1 MQARSL
7 PSPGQWCM
15 NIPMDANEKYQGQAE
30 MLANRVKK
38 RFSHLRKRYKK
49 QNLEVFR
56 LYDWDIPEIRAVV
69 DWYAGHLV
77 VGEYSRKQSTPD
89 WLPLMGEAVA
99 RALHVPGS
107 NLHLKIRKAG
117 IKEGAR
123 YRRINHKNQKI
134 PVWERDLQFLVNP
147 SDYVDTGLFSDHRNT
162 RQRVREMAAGK
173 DFLNLYCYTG
183 AFTCYAAKGGAAST
197 LSVDR
202 SETAITWV
210 KENMDLNELS
220 GPFHTRVQQDVLR
233 FLEAAAQKELGFDLA
248 VVDPPSYS
256 TTRNREEHFD
266 IARDHPRLLNK
277 VFQLMRPGATL
288 FFSTNHQN
296 FNLKKERLEA
306 DNITEITDQTIP
318 EDYVTKRKKIH
329 RCWEV
334 RF

>member
-1 MQARSL
+1 MET
-7 PSPGQWCM
+7 
-15 NIPMDANEKYQGQAE
+15 NEKYRAQAT

-38 RFSHLRKRYKK
+38 RYKHLRKKFKK

-77 VGEYSRKQSTPD
+77 VGEYSRNQSAPE

-99 RALHVPGS
+99 RSLNVPEA

-117 IKEGAR
+117 IKEGTR
-123 YRRINHKNQKI
+123 YSRINHKNQKF
-134 PVWERDLQFLVNP
+134 PVWERDLRFLINP

-162 RQRVREMAAGK
+162 RHRVREMAAGK

-197 LSVDR
+197 VSVDR
-202 SETAITWV
+202 SETAINWV
-210 KENMDLNELS
+210 KENLELNHLTGPGHTQVRMDTL
-220 GPFHTRVQQDVLR
+220 D
-233 FLEAAAQKELGFDLA
+233 FLEEVKIENRSFDLA

-256 TTRNREEHFD
+256 TTRRTEKHFD
-266 IARDHPRLLNK
+266 IARDYPQLLNQ
-277 VFQLMRPGATL
+277 VFSLMRPGGTL

-296 FNLKKERLEA
+296 FELKTERLDAEK
-306 DNITEITDQTIP
+306 ITEITDQTIP
-318 EDYVTKRKKIH
+318 EDYINKRKKIH
-329 RCWEV
+329 RCWEIS
-334 RF
+334 F